1 VDGILFEAVGYV
13 IIFEEDYEM
22 NEEIQNDYV
31 NLVKQSVGRNL
42 SVSQLVEIAL
52 ARGEGVLAATG
63 ALSCTTG
70 KYTGRSPEDRFVVD
84 EPSVHGRIAWGK
96 INKPLA
102 PSSFEHLYQKVSAY
116 LGTAQF
122 FLFDG
127 FAGADERYQLPVRV
141 INEFAWHNIFVQQLL
156 IRPTVA
162 QLADH
167 QPELTVICTPGLKAD
182 PQTDGTNSEAFIV
195 LSLEKRV
202 VLIGGTEYAGEIKKS
217 IFSVL
222 NYLMPQREIL
232 PMHCSANVGVDQ
244 DVALFFG
251 LSGTGKTTLSADPER
266 RLIGDDEHGW
276 SSSGIF
282 NFEGGCYAKCIN
294 LSKQHE
300 PQIWEAIRFGAVTEN
315 VVLDAQTRV
324 ADYHNVSLT
333 ENTRAGYP
341 IDYIHNAVTPS
352 LAGHPHVVIFLTA
365 DAFGILPPIAKLSK
379 EQAMYYFLSGYTS
392 KLAGT
397 ERGVTE
403 PEATFSACFGEPF
416 LPLNPAVY
424 ADLLGERIDAHHVQV
439 YLVNTGWSGGPYGVG
454 KRIKISA
461 TRAMVSAALNGTLE
475 KVLYQQD
482 PVFGILIPETVPGVP
497 EAILRPRGT
506 WADPTAYDSAAQA
519 LVARFQQN
527 FKKFPDVAANI
538 RSAGPSLNT

>member
-1 VDGILFEAVGYV
+1 V
-13 IIFEEDYEM
+13 
-22 NEEIQNDYV
+22 NEEIQTAYV
-31 NLVKQSVGRNL
+31 NLVKPPIVRNL
-42 SVSQLVEIAL
+42 PVSLLVEIAL
-52 ARGEGVLAATG
+52 ARGEGVLAANG

-70 KYTGRSPEDRFVVD
+70 KYTGRSPEDRFIVD

-102 PSSFEHLYQKVSAY
+102 EKSFEGLYQKVLTY
-116 LGTAQF
+116 LGTRQF
-122 FLFDG
+122 FIFDG
-127 FAGADERYQLPVRV
+127 YAGADDRYRLPVRV

-156 IRPTVA
+156 IRPTDD

-167 QPELTVICTPGLKAD
+167 QAEFTVICTPGLKAD

-222 NYLMPQREIL
+222 NYLMPEREIL
-232 PMHCSANVGVDQ
+232 PMHCSANVGVEK

-276 SSSGIF
+276 SNTGIF

-300 PQIWEAIRFGAVTEN
+300 PQIWDAIRFGAVTEN

-324 ADYHNVSLT
+324 ADYSNVSLT

-341 IDYIHNAVTPS
+341 IDYIDNAMIPS

-403 PEATFSACFGEPF
+403 PEATFSSCFGEPF
-416 LPLNPAVY
+416 LPLNPSVY
-424 ADLLGERIDAHHVQV
+424 ANMLGERIDAHHVQV

-454 KRIKISA
+454 KRMKLSD
-461 TRAMVSAALNGTLE
+461 TRAMISAALNGILE
-475 KVLYQQD
+475 KVVYRKDL
-482 PVFGILIPETVPGVP
+482 VFGFLIPETVPGVP
-497 EAILRPRGT
+497 TMILEPRAT
-506 WADPTAYDSAAQA
+506 WVDPAAYDIAAQA
-519 LVARFQQN
+519 LAARFQQN
-527 FKKFPDVAANI
+527 FIKFSDVTTNI
-538 RSAGPSLNT
+538 RCAGPQPRT

>member
-1 VDGILFEAVGYV
+1 
-13 IIFEEDYEM
+13 M
-22 NEEIQNDYV
+22 NEERV
-31 NLVKQSVGRNL
+31 NEAIGCNL
-42 SVSQLVEIAL
+42 PVSQLVEIAL
-52 ARGEGVLAATG
+52 ARGEGVLASTG
-63 ALSCTTG
+63 SLSCTTG
-70 KYTGRSPEDRFVVD
+70 KYTGRSPEDRFIVD
-84 EPSVHGRIAWGK
+84 EPFVQGKIAWGK

-102 PSSFEHLYQKVSAY
+102 QNSFEGLYQKVLAY
-116 LGTAQF
+116 LGTTQYF
-122 FLFDG
+122 IFDG
-127 FAGADERYQLPVRV
+127 FAGADERYRLPVRV
-141 INEFAWHNIFVQQLL
+141 INEFAWHSIFVQQLL
-156 IRPTVA
+156 IRPTVDE
-162 QLADH
+162 LADH
-167 QPELTVICTPGLKAD
+167 QPEFTVICTPGLKAD

-195 LSLEKRV
+195 VSFEKRV

-222 NYLMPQREIL
+222 NFLMPEREVL
-232 PMHCSANVGVDQ
+232 SMHCSANVGVNK

-266 RLIGDDEHGW
+266 SLIGDDEHGW

-300 PQIWEAIRFGAVTEN
+300 PQIWDAIRFGTVTEN

-324 ADYHNVSLT
+324 ADYNDGSLT

-341 IDYIHNAVTPS
+341 IDYIDNAKIPGT
-352 LAGHPHVVIFLTA
+352 AGHPHVVIFLTA

-397 ERGVTE
+397 ERGITE

-416 LPLNPAVY
+416 LPLNPVVY
-424 ADLLGERIDAHHVQV
+424 ANMLGERIDAHHVQV

-454 KRIKISA
+454 KRMNLSF
-461 TRAMVSAALNGTLE
+461 TRAMISAALNGSLE

-482 PVFGILIPETVPGVP
+482 PVFGILIPETAPGVP
-497 EAILRPRGT
+497 ANILQPRGT
-506 WADPTAYDSAAQA
+506 WADPAAYDTAAQA
-519 LVARFQQN
+519 LAARFYHN
-527 FKKFPDVAANI
+527 FMKFTDIPDSI
-538 RSAGPSLNT
+538 RSAGPRPD